1 LSIQLQVQFSEKIN
15 QQQSRFNVELSS
27 LREQLQE
34 AETHRDILQRE
45 VIFYTLTQTFILINK
60 CIFNSQ
66 LQQVR
71 DKLDSTR
78 LESLTDSEET
88 IAELR
93 KRHDREKKIL
103 LDDNRKLIS
112 ELEMLGENT
121 RRFQAERMQMDNDYE
136 ELRSKRQAISQWERQ
151 ISEIIQWVSDEKDAR
166 SYLQALAT
174 KMTEELDYL
183 KHTGMKKWMIK
194 IVISCYMLQ
203 IC

>member
-1 LSIQLQVQFSEKIN
+1 M
-15 QQQSRFNVELSS
+15 SS

-45 VIFYTLTQTFILINK
+45 
-60 CIFNSQ
+60 

-71 DKLDSTR
+71 EKLDSTR

-183 KHTGMKKWMIK
+183 KHTGKFN
-194 IVISCYMLQ
+194 
-203 IC
+203 